1 MTVILGIK
9 HELIE
14 QKSSF
19 FFHFASSITQKIEQN
34 KGKDWQTT
42 ISNRT
47 RAKKLTSKEK

>member
-1 MTVILGIK
+1 LALIGIE
-9 HELIE
+9 HELLE

-19 FFHFASSITQKIEQN
+19 FTHFASAITQKIEQN